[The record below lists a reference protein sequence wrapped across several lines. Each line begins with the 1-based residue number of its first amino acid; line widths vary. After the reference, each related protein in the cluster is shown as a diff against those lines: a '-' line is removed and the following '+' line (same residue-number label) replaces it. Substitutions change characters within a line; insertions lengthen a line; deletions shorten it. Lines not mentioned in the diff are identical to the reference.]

1 MAPSMPPGVSSRNVS
16 NSPTPSSVHDFV
28 SAIPSFNEHPL
39 LQPILSEPS
48 PPLTHSFEWTPLSLG
63 WYESLL
69 WASIFTSEMVI
80 GSRAKS
86 AGTIGAVGVWNGTH
100 IRLFQVQQGDAEG
113 PSLMRPMGAVDA
125 VGNNIVQ
132 RIGGLGLGGSGRKA
146 SGGGAGGET
155 TGSPRQRG
163 P

>member
-1 MAPSMPPGVSSRNVS
+1 MIQAMTPNFPSGVSSRNPS
-16 NSPTPSSVHDFV
+16 GSPMPPSVHDFV
-28 SAIPSFNEHPL
+28 SAIPSYKDHPL
-39 LQPILSEPS
+39 LQPILSEPA

-69 WASIFTSEMVI
+69 WASIFTSEMVV
-80 GSRAKS
+80 GSRAKT
-86 AGTIGAVGVWNGTH
+86 AGTAGAVGVWNGTH

-132 RIGGLGLGGSGRKA
+132 RIGGLGLGGRKGSGP
-146 SGGGAGGET
+146 GAE
-155 TGSPRQRG
+155 TGSPRSRAT
-163 P
+163 